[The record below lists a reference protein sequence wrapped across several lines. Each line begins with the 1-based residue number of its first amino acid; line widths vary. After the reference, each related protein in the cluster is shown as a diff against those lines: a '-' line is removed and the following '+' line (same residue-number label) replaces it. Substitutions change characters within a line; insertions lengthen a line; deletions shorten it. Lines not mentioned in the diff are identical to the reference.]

1 MVTPNTVL
9 LQDIGFGGSD
19 HTIDVLPG
27 YNKVTVKAINN
38 VFDELVENEDLET
51 LKENGYQSVS
61 YDKLSGDDV
70 KVVRKRFLI
79 PAKWELDSYDED
91 TGENRIRKMQ

>member
-1 MVTPNTVL
+1 M
-9 LQDIGFGGSD
+9 
-19 HTIDVLPG
+19 
-27 YNKVTVKAINN
+27 
-38 VFDELVENEDLET
+38 ENEDLET

-70 KVVRKRFLI
+70 KVVRKGFNSC
-79 PAKWELDSYDED
+79 KWELDSYDED

>member
-38 VFDELVENEDLET
+38 VLMNWWMMRDL
-51 LKENGYQSVS
+51 
-61 YDKLSGDDV
+61 
-70 KVVRKRFLI
+70 
-79 PAKWELDSYDED
+79 
-91 TGENRIRKMQ
+91 M